1 MKLVEEGSLR
11 ILTPEAGYKLYSVAT
26 NDYYDIVYLGS
37 CDNID
42 NYREI
47 AYEEP
52 VDEELVA
59 RVTEVERVNN
69 EQDEVINVTMLATD
83 EINTEYSSLV
93 DSILLAIDELYCM
106 IEDITKGGNP
116 IE

>member
-52 VDEELVA
+52 VDEELAA

-69 EQDEVINVTMLATD
+69 EQDEVINITMMAAD
-83 EINTEYSSLV
+83 EINTEYNAIV
-93 DSILLAIDELYCM
+93 DDILLAIDELYNM
-106 IEDITKGGNP
+106 IDPMLGGDGG
-116 IE
+116 E

>member
-11 ILTPEAGYKLYSVAT
+11 ILTPEVGYKLYSVAT

-47 AYEEP
+47 VYEEP
-52 VDEELVA
+52 VNEELAA

-69 EQDEVINVTMLATD
+69 EQDEVINVTMMATD
-83 EINTEYSSLV
+83 EINTEYNAVV
-93 DSILLAIDELYCM
+93 DDILLAIDELYNM
-106 IEDITKGGNP
+106 IEPMLGGDGG
-116 IE
+116 E